1 MPSTYARLDVEGTD
15 VTVPAREVRFNGVED
30 ASVVVRNFTRTAFT
44 AIELEADSL
53 TARLIV
59 RGDDADRAETLRRIA
74 ADLRAAAYLVEAG
87 EALNT
92 RESL

>member
-1 MPSTYARLDVEGTD
+1 MSGYARIDVEGTN
-15 VTVPAREVRFNGVED
+15 VTVPAREVRLNRVED

-44 AIELEADSL
+44 AIELEVNGSMAS
-53 TARLIV
+53 LIV
-59 RGDDADRAETLRRIA
+59 RGDNADRAETLRRIA

-92 RESL
+92 GAEL